1 MTVIEVGFKEEEEV
15 DEKEP
20 LLMEHFHLPFGIWF
34 VGIPISI
41 LCFVAEIIHHRI
53 QVSRTKH
60 LGEIILNK
68 WKAGKLSDTE
78 AAEADQVQVPEV
90 PDKARVTLQQEHNN
104 TDVQDTEE
112 VEEVEEVEV

>member
-41 LCFVAEIIHHRI
+41 LCFVAEIIHHRT

-60 LGEIILNK
+60 LGEMILNK
-68 WKAGKLSDTE
+68 WKAGRLSE

-90 PDKARVTLQQEHNN
+90 PDKARVTLQQEVQHN
-104 TDVQDTEE
+104 TDVQDIEE
-112 VEEVEEVEV
+112 VEEVEDILE